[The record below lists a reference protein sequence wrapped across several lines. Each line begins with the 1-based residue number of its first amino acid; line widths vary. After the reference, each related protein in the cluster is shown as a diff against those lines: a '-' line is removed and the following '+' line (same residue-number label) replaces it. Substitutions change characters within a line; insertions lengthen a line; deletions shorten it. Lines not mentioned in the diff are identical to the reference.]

1 MSKLRTLVEVDGSV
15 LYERRMHRSATAASL
30 TGRTDVVQQA
40 EAKGAFRPRNSV
52 KMRVIRK
59 IGKSFEN
66 LAAQKEVARHKTSIE
81 ERGEVKHVQQSAKT
95 DTAASI
101 PKPSTPAEATAA
113 SSRKQSTSTSLPRGQ
128 ARLIRSMS
136 DVGLVKLASIRFRRR
151 DTCTKRGMVKDWHRR
166 YGDLCY
172 STVLSSVLYCTA
184 GMGTCATG
192 RSSCSL
198 PSRWRRTRSWR

>member
-1 MSKLRTLVEVDGSV
+1 M

-66 LAAQKEVARHKTSIE
+66 LAAQKEIARHKTSIE
-81 ERGEVKHVQQSAKT
+81 ERVEVTHVQQSANT
-95 DTAASI
+95 DTAASN

-113 SSRKQSTSTSLPRGQ
+113 SSRKESTSTSSSLPRGQ

-151 DTCTKRGMVKDWHRR
+151 DTVTKRGMVKDWHRR
-166 YGDLCY
+166 YGD
-172 STVLSSVLYCTA
+172 
-184 GMGTCATG
+184 M
-192 RSSCSL
+192 
-198 PSRWRRTRSWR
+198 

>member
-66 LAAQKEVARHKTSIE
+66 LAAQKEVARNKTSIE
-81 ERGEVKHVQQSAKT
+81 ERVEVTRVQQSAKT

-113 SSRKQSTSTSLPRGQ
+113 SSRKQSTSTSTSTSLPRGQ

-166 YGDLCY
+166 YGNLCY
-172 STVLSSVLYCTA
+172 STVLYCTVNCTVLY
-184 GMGTCATG
+184 
-192 RSSCSL
+192 SESL
-198 PSRWRRTRSWR
+198 SRIINLCLLHI

>member
-66 LAAQKEVARHKTSIE
+66 LAAQKEVARHKTSVE
-81 ERGEVKHVQQSAKT
+81 ERAEVTHVQQSVKT
-95 DTAASI
+95 DTAASN
-101 PKPSTPAEATAA
+101 PKPNTSAEATAA
-113 SSRKQSTSTSLPRGQ
+113 STRKQSTSTSTSLPRGQ

-166 YGDLCY
+166 YGDLCC
-172 STVLSSVLYCTA
+172 TVVLY
-184 GMGTCATG
+184 
-192 RSSCSL
+192 S
-198 PSRWRRTRSWR
+198 

>member
-66 LAAQKEVARHKTSIE
+66 LAAQKEIARHKTSIE
-81 ERGEVKHVQQSAKT
+81 ETHAKT
-95 DTAASI
+95 DTAASD
-101 PKPSTPAEATAA
+101 PKPSTSAEATAA
-113 SSRKQSTSTSLPRGQ
+113 SSRKESTSTSTSTSLPRGQ

-166 YGDLCY
+166 YGNLCY
-172 STVLSSVLYCTA
+172 STVLYCTVNCTVLY
-184 GMGTCATG
+184 
-192 RSSCSL
+192 SESL
-198 PSRWRRTRSWR
+198 SRIINLCLLHI

>member
-95 DTAASI
+95 DTAASN
-101 PKPSTPAEATAA
+101 PKPCTSAEATAA
-113 SSRKQSTSTSLPRGQ
+113 SSRKQSTSTSTSTSTSLPRGQ

-151 DTCTKRGMVKDWHRR
+151 DTCNKRGMVKDWHRR
-166 YGDLCY
+166 YGDLCC
-172 STVLSSVLYCTA
+172 TVVLY
-184 GMGTCATG
+184 
-192 RSSCSL
+192 S
-198 PSRWRRTRSWR
+198 